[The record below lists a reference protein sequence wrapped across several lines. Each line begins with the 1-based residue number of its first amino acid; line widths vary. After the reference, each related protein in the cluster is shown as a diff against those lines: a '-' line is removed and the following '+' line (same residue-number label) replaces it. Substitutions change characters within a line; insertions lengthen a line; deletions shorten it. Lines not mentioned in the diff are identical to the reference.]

1 MGSPPHQQLLVSP
14 LNFRHLKV
22 FGCVSFVHINIHR
35 DKWSHKFVGYD
46 LSFKKYQCFCVK
58 KNKIIIS
65 EDVIFDED
73 HLGFSPTIVVKVI
86 LATIEPCMNFPM
98 DLPILEDLTLI
109 KSDVPNGL
117 LPPPIE
123 IEVL

>member
-1 MGSPPHQQLLVSP
+1 
-14 LNFRHLKV
+14 
-22 FGCVSFVHINIHR
+22 
-35 DKWSHKFVGYD
+35 
-46 LSFKKYQCFCVK
+46 
-58 KNKIIIS
+58 
-65 EDVIFDED
+65 
-73 HLGFSPTIVVKVI
+73 
-86 LATIEPCMNFPM
+86 M